1 MAVRHPV
8 DNNTGPTV
16 GGNPIPRRRFWWIVA
31 SAVLAVLI
39 VVLVVAGV
47 AASNKGGPKTAAHNN
62 GPAPSPQTTETPTA
76 VPSPDPSPTA
86 VPMPTTPP
94 TPARPATPT
103 PTEAAA
109 AVPAPPAEQAPVPL
123 TDSAAAV
130 PGVVFSI
137 GTLEAVDGVA
147 RGPGEVGGPSL
158 RFAVTVRNDTA
169 DAVSLTSTVVNL
181 FFGAEQ
187 SPATELT
194 ASGGAPLPES
204 VSAGA
209 SQQGV
214 FVFAVPRDQRDQ
226 VRISVDYSAVVPIVL
241 FEGAAPR

>member
-8 DNNTGPTV
+8 DDNTGPTV
-16 GGNPIPRRRFWWIVA
+16 GGNSISRRRVWWIVA
-31 SAVLAVLI
+31 SAALAVLI

-47 AASNKGGPKTAAHNN
+47 AASNNGGPNTAANNGN
-62 GPAPSPQTTETPTA
+62 GPAPSPRMTATPTA
-76 VPSPDPSPTA
+76 VPSPDPSPTP
-86 VPMPTTPP
+86 VPTATTP
-94 TPARPATPT
+94 A
-103 PTEAAA
+103 PTEAVAA
-109 AVPAPPAEQAPVPL
+109 EPAPPAAQAPVPL

-158 RFAVTVRNDTA
+158 RFAVTVRNDTV
-169 DAVSLTSTVVNL
+169 DVVPLTSTVVNL

-204 VSAGA
+204 VAAGA
-209 SQQGV
+209 TQQGV
-214 FVFAVPRDQRDQ
+214 FVFAVPGDQRDQ
-226 VRISVDYSAVVPIVL
+226 VRIAVDYSAGVPIVL

>member
-1 MAVRHPV
+1 M
-8 DNNTGPTV
+8 
-16 GGNPIPRRRFWWIVA
+16 
-31 SAVLAVLI
+31 
-39 VVLVVAGV
+39 
-47 AASNKGGPKTAAHNN
+47 
-62 GPAPSPQTTETPTA
+62 
-76 VPSPDPSPTA
+76 
-86 VPMPTTPP
+86 
-94 TPARPATPT
+94 
-103 PTEAAA
+103 
-109 AVPAPPAEQAPVPL
+109 PL

-158 RFAVTVRNDTA
+158 RFAVTVRNDTS
-169 DAVSLTSTVVNL
+169 DAVALTATVVNL

-204 VSAGA
+204 VAAGA
-209 SQQGV
+209 TQQGV
-214 FVFAVPRDQRDQ
+214 FVFAVPGDQRDQ
-226 VRISVDYSAVVPIVL
+226 VRIAVDYSAGVPIVL